1 MNAMNK
7 FYLFFTASVISEFMT
22 ILEQMLKAIQKRLD
36 QAIQRLGLIHPILQY
51 K

>member
-22 ILEQMLKAIQKRLD
+22 ILEQMLKAMQKRLD
-36 QAIQRLGLIHPILQY
+36 QAIQKLGRMHHIQQY